1 MARTVVNF
9 APNRGGGFRRAP
21 KIPKNSTQTPPL
33 PGVEYLGLQTS
44 INCLC
49 NNYEKTHSTIS
60 NGPTKW
66 GKQWC

>member
-9 APNRGGGFRRAP
+9 APNRGGVSGGHPKSQKIARR
-21 KIPKNSTQTPPL
+21 PPP